1 MLDFSNLSSTAQEVN
16 QSSRRVLYNYA
27 AMLLFQG
34 EIDTTDS
41 TEQQEALNRFN
52 HFRNRANENAGSMV
66 SIAMLRNTAS

>member
-1 MLDFSNLSSTAQEVN
+1 MI
-16 QSSRRVLYNYA
+16 
-27 AMLLFQG
+27 LFQG